1 MTGKIP
7 PKKSPARSHTVF
19 ENPNP
24 DSTKADAH
32 CAMESSDAPEHIM
45 RVMPSQS
52 NSKAENACVI
62 NPRMNIELSNKKF
75 IHQIFFKAFEKH
87 IG

>member
-45 RVMPSQS
+45 RMTAHIHAIILQFRIPIRVNNAVEMRVTPSQ
-52 NSKAENACVI
+52 
-62 NPRMNIELSNKKF
+62 P
-75 IHQIFFKAFEKH
+75 QQ
-87 IG
+87 

>member
-32 CAMESSDAPEHIM
+32 CAMESSDAPEHIKRIQPTYM
-45 RVMPSQS
+45 
-52 NSKAENACVI
+52 
-62 NPRMNIELSNKKF
+62 L
-75 IHQIFFKAFEKH
+75 
-87 IG
+87 